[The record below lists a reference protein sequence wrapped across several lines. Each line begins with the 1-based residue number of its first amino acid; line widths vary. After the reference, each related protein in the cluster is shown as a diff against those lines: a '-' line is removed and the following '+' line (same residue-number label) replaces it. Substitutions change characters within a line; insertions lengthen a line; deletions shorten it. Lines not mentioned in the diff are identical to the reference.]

1 MDRAQRRHH
10 RERIWKK
17 RRRYYGG
24 DFDVQEGWMAD
35 DPRKRMVINTP
46 ALCSTCCSKNFE
58 RRMFGRVTRKEKLAE
73 ISQQEQLVEYRQDK
87 RVA

>member
-1 MDRAQRRHH
+1 MSEGRRAIRRHH

-24 DFDVQEGWMAD
+24 EFDAEAGWPASR
-35 DPRKRMVINTP
+35 PKKRIVINTP
-46 ALCSTCCSKNFE
+46 ALCSTCCSGNFE

-73 ISQQEQLVEYRQDK
+73 LSEQEQLTE
-87 RVA
+87 